1 VLDAWHVFKKSDG
14 RPVASGFAQVVCGIA
29 HFNMNQPS
37 ASHSPFVPRQS
48 GLDKVRIVLSHTSH
62 PGNIGAAARAMKTM
76 GLSRLTL
83 VNPKSFP
90 DAEAVTRAVGADDVL
105 ERATVCG
112 SLDEALA
119 GTVFAVAVSARQR
132 SIGPEPLP
140 ARQAAPEILAL
151 TDGGEVALV
160 FGNETAGLSN
170 AEVQRCQRTVFIPAN
185 PDYTSLNLASAVQLL
200 CYELRLA
207 AFDGSP
213 PVVSKAIP
221 FASPRATNDD
231 VERYYAHLERVM
243 ISTEF
248 LDPQQPKRLLP
259 KLRRLFARAELERDE
274 VNILRGILDA
284 MEKKIAR

>member
-1 VLDAWHVFKKSDG
+1 
-14 RPVASGFAQVVCGIA
+14 
-29 HFNMNQPS
+29 MNQPP
-37 ASHSPFVPRQS
+37 ASHCPPVFRQS
-48 GLDKVRIVLSHTSH
+48 SLDQVRIVLSHTSH

-76 GLSRLTL
+76 GLSRLVL
-83 VNPKSFP
+83 VNPKCFP

-105 ERATVCG
+105 KRATVCA

-132 SIGPEPLP
+132 SIGPEPLS
-140 ARQAAPEILAL
+140 ARVAAPELLAL
-151 TDGGEVALV
+151 TAGGEVALV

-170 AEVQRCQRTVFIPAN
+170 ADVQRCQRTVFIPAN
-185 PDYTSLNLASAVQLL
+185 PDYTSLNLGSAVQLL

-207 AFDGSP
+207 AFDGAP

-231 VERYYAHLERVM
+231 VERYYAHLERLM
-243 ISTEF
+243 IATEF
-248 LDPQQPKRLLP
+248 LDPQQPKRLMP

-284 MEKKIAR
+284 MEKKIVK